1 MYSPRAEGVVS
12 PRQLQFDGSAPPG
25 TATPQIQQ
33 AQHDSMVAALNA
45 SYGGVQIGS
54 PSSMVGK
61 TSNGNLPKDFYILN
75 PASP

>member
-12 PRQLQFDGSAPPG
+12 PRQLQFDGSVPPG
-25 TATPQIQQ
+25 TATPQIQ
-33 AQHDSMVAALNA
+33 HDNMVVHMNA

-54 PSSMVGK
+54 PSSMIGK
-61 TSNGNLPKDFYILN
+61 TSNGNFPKDMYILN